1 MKNTKKLDAAKALL
15 DWMVTPEAMALYAK
29 NFAVLA
35 MPGVAKPLEFVPAD
49 YEQRLVKNDFSWS
62 AKNRDKIISE
72 WIKRYD
78 AKSEAK

>member
-1 MKNTKKLDAAKALL
+1 MK
-15 DWMVTPEAMALYAK
+15 LYAK

-35 MPGVAKPLEFVPAD
+35 VPGHATPLDFVQAD
-49 YEQRLVKNDFSWS
+49 YEQRLIKNDFSWS
-62 AKNRDKIISE
+62 AKNRDRILAE